1 MDNQDI
7 SKLKAK
13 SRVELLILFFVLV
26 LAVGGVAEY
35 RHLTAPMSSAMVVFD
50 YAEDKNL
57 EKTDN
62 TQTQK
67 KLSSSLAQ
75 KNTITAPAEVKAPIS
90 KLNPPKAQEISVSS
104 VAKDEKVQ
112 LDDVKNLSERVQ
124 PQNSE
129 QVAQKIQDN
138 NKQIAEKGI
147 IQDETIVQ
155 RDGAAE
161 LTNYMQDIHQ
171 KAETITRPQSAL
183 GQIQERQEVKKTQRQ
198 PQPVFEAGK
207 IEIYD
212 SEKGVVAVHK
222 TVEVIVPEK
231 TVQEEKMVDKE
242 TAELSESQTIDNVKK
257 PETAKASN
265 AQSAEVVKTETNSV
279 EQKVVAQTKELANVD
294 VNKTATADVSDKAQP
309 TLLVP
314 VKNEP
319 VANNEVAP
327 KPAETKSEIKQDSA
341 QEAPVD
347 MIKAMQE
354 SKAPVK
360 ENTVKSTTA
369 QENIINQNDEISSN
383 IVSEKPITS
392 VTKTVEEKQ
401 NEVKEQIVDDKEAKS
416 KKANEALENLFKKM
430 SEPNALTNSTSGE
443 LVGEVTVPVV
453 EAIKSESVENKSSI
467 SQGVENNAKNNAET
481 ISKVDESGAVD
492 MMKAIVSRQ

>member
-1 MDNQDI
+1 MDNQDV

-50 YAEDKNL
+50 YADDKNL

-62 TQTQK
+62 TQK
-67 KLSSSLAQ
+67 KISSSQAQ
-75 KNTITAPAEVKAPIS
+75 KNAITVPAEAQAPTS
-90 KLNPPKAQEISVSS
+90 ELNPPKALEISAPS
-104 VAKDEKVQ
+104 VAENEAAQ

-171 KAETITRPQSAL
+171 KAESITRPQSAL

-212 SEKGVVAVHK
+212 SEKGVVAVQE
-222 TVEVIVPEK
+222 TVEVIAPEK

-242 TAELSESQTIDNVKK
+242 TAELSEVQTVDNVKK

-294 VNKTATADVSDKAQP
+294 VNKTVTADVSDKAQP

-341 QEAPVD
+341 KEAPVD

-443 LVGEVTVPVV
+443 KVGEVTVPVV
-453 EAIKSESVENKSSI
+453 GAIKSESVENKSSI